1 MTMNDKTA
9 KIPRRWL
16 NPSAALNR
24 FKPPRGA
31 VTGVAPAERRRARY
45 GFRVGGIGLL
55 VGQDTVSEV
64 LEQAPVYPLPN
75 TPSWVLGLV
84 NLRGNLAPVFD
95 VKRFLE
101 LEDDNAQE
109 KRRLL
114 ILDQGDK
121 AVGVLI
127 DGLPQTALTSHALS
141 RLPPLPAAL
150 QAHVAKAYVQ
160 DDLVWLEFDHR
171 SFFQTLGG
179 QVARMS

>member
-9 KIPRRWL
+9 RTPRGWL
-16 NPSAALNR
+16 SPGAALNR
-24 FKPPRGA
+24 FKPPP
-31 VTGVAPAERRRARY
+31 GVAPGIAPAERQRARY

-55 VGQDTVSEV
+55 VSQDTVSEV

-75 TPSWVLGLV
+75 TPPWMLGLV
-84 NLRGNLAPVFD
+84 NLRGNLATVFD
-95 VKRFLE
+95 VKRFLA
-101 LEDDNAQE
+101 LEDNHAQE

-127 DGLPQTALTSHALS
+127 DGLPQTALTRHILS

-150 QAHVAKAYVQ
+150 HPHVAKAYVH
-160 DDLVWLEFDHR
+160 DDLVWLEFDHQG
-171 SFFQTLGG
+171 FFRALGG
-179 QVARMS
+179 SMAGAA